1 MRGSGGRFRA
11 ETGEHDH
18 IGETNETKRPGR
30 GRVSDQHGG
39 HKGETRR
46 ATEGRVVFFAG
57 FGFARGRDA
66 LGSSRKTLDRGWDG
80 VLSMI
85 HAFDDAKH

>member
-57 FGFARGRDA
+57 FGFVREGGTPSAQV
-66 LGSSRKTLDRGWDG
+66 RKRLTVDG
-80 VLSMI
+80 M
-85 HAFDDAKH
+85 ACYQ